1 MSTTPPEVARLR
13 PDGEEIGTAPG
24 DRPFRPDV
32 QGLRAVAVVL
42 VLAFHAKAPVLT
54 GGFVGVDVFF
64 VISGFVITGLLLRER
79 AATRS
84 TSFLGFYAR
93 RARRIL
99 PAASLVIAATVVATY
114 VLEGILR
121 GRDVAVDGLWSS
133 VFLSNVHFAAVHN
146 DYLGA
151 QGTASPLLNYWS
163 LAVEEQF
170 YVVFPLLF
178 AGTAVL
184 TARRWG
190 RRGIAGML
198 LVVAGASLVL
208 SVLQTGS
215 DPVTAFYSPLTR
227 AWELALGGLVA
238 VLAPQLRRLPSR
250 VAAVMTWIGLVGIGL
265 AAVTVTTSTPWPG
278 SAALL
283 PVVGAA
289 LVIAGGTPA
298 PRGGAELLLGTWPG
312 IQIGA
317 ISFSLYLWHY
327 PILVLAQQQSTG
339 PLRWTERALL
349 LGLSLVLAIATYRLV
364 ENPIRH
370 SVGLARRPGR
380 SVALG
385 AVLVAASVALCSVL
399 IWANPLPGSSGRPPG
414 PSTASLGTVR
424 SDVAAAAG
432 AERAPRIL
440 VPSFTSLHSSPLR
453 DPSIPASC
461 IAQLDDMARGPL
473 CVLGD
478 ATTSRTMVLLG
489 DSQAMMWST
498 SFIALAKADGW
509 RLVLLGRDGCPPWL
523 TTKGAGGRSASC
535 RAFHRWSATQI
546 AAIHPDVV
554 VATGAPTVGAPAAA
568 DARGASALVTSLRSA
583 SGAVV
588 LLGPVPW
595 FAGRWTGL
603 APAEC
608 VAEQPNHLSGCNLPV
623 TTLDAS
629 FGAFAAAL
637 RTRVRRSGGLRAS
650 TVLHVGDMP
659 GHRQP
664 PARLPRPLA
673 HLRRL
678 GPLRR
683 PGRGL
688 APAERAALRA
698 PVMPILWH
706 ARGRIFNMLTGLF
719 SMARAR

>member
-440 VPSFTSLHSSPLR
+440 VPSFSSLHSSPLR
-453 DPSIPASC
+453 DPSIPATC

-629 FGAFAAAL
+629 FGAFA
-637 RTRVRRSGGLRAS
+637 V
-650 TVLHVGDMP
+650 
-659 GHRQP
+659 
-664 PARLPRPLA
+664 
-673 HLRRL
+673 
-678 GPLRR
+678 
-683 PGRGL
+683 
-688 APAERAALRA
+688 ALRA
-698 PVMPILWH
+698 AGRASGAPVASVRPLFCTSATCPVIVNHRLVYHDPWH
-706 ARGRIFNMLTGLF
+706 ISAAWARYVAPAVGSLLQSALR
-719 SMARAR
+719 

>member
-440 VPSFTSLHSSPLR
+440 VPSFSSLHSSPLR
-453 DPSIPASC
+453 DPSIPATC

-637 RTRVRRSGGLRAS
+637 RAGGLRAS